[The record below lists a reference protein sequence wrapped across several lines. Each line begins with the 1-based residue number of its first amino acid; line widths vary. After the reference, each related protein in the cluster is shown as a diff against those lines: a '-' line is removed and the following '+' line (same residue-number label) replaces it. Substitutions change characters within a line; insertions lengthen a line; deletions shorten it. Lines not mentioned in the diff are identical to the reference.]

1 MFWLTSFHM
10 YGVIGTAVMVGII
23 SIQLIKQ
30 LNIKTLSGKKLV
42 LPPKNSK
49 KDRFIVG

>member
-1 MFWLTSFHM
+1 M

-23 SIQLIKQ
+23 SIQLIKRM
-30 LNIKTLSGKKLV
+30 NIKTLSGEKISV
-42 LPPKNSK
+42 APKNYK